1 MNDKIKKN
9 LFDLDYN
16 KYLQYFNT
24 CIIIIFIYIIG
35 LLIAIF
41 IKQIDISKTN
51 ELLFL
56 TFISLIFF
64 LVILSVLLKLK
75 YNLKNITEEIK
86 KLNL

>member
-35 LLIAIF
+35 LLVAIF

>member
-35 LLIAIF
+35 LLVAIF

-64 LVILSVLLKLK
+64 LVILSVLLNLK